1 MMETIEEK
9 IQSIISCAEKVLR
22 MELDKVVVHPCDY
35 ENDDV
40 RASGCVTE
48 IKDLY
53 YAIKKLKGE

>member
-1 MMETIEEK
+1 MTDDLEKK
-9 IQSIISCAEKVLR
+9 IQSIISCADKALR
-22 MELDKVVVHPCDY
+22 MELDKAVVHPCDY

-53 YAIKKLKGE
+53 YAIKQLKGE